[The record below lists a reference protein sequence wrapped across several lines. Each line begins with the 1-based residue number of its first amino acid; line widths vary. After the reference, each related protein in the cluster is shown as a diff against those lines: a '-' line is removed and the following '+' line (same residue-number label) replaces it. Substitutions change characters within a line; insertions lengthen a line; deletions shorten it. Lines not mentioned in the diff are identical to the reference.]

1 MQDRSDFMADL
12 YEKVQAFE
20 IHWNRMQREHG
31 EINYPQYLD
40 REEWWE
46 QFESFID
53 RESGQ

>member
-12 YEKVQAFE
+12 HKTVQAFE
-20 IHWNRMQREHG
+20 THWNRMQREHG

-46 QFESFID
+46 QFEAFID
-53 RESGQ
+53 MESDQ